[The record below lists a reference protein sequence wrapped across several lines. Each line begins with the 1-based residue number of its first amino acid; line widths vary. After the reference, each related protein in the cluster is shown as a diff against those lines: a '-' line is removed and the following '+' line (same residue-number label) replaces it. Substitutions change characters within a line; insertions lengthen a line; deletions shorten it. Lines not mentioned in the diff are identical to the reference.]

1 MIRSV
6 MLPNLNI
13 PINVN
18 HRCSKSRLHMS
29 LARTMV
35 KINPRPR
42 TYQKKCGASLS
53 MYSCGPRFSRGAA
66 GSRLLGNG
74 IRCRERPWQN
84 APAQSVE
91 PCTGSWMS
99 RDGLKSKRTWRT
111 DRGLERERK
120 RGEYDSFINLKNV
133 PQTK

>member
-6 MLPNLNI
+6 VLPNLNI

-35 KINPRPR
+35 KMNPRLR

-53 MYSCGPRFSRGAA
+53 MHSCGP
-66 GSRLLGNG
+66 RLLGNG
-74 IRCRERPWQN
+74 IHCRERPWQN
-84 APAQSVE
+84 APAQSAE
-91 PCTGSWMS
+91 SCTGSWMS
-99 RDGLKSKRTWRT
+99 RDGLESKRTWRT
-111 DRGLERERK
+111 DGGLERERK